1 MSASQPPLNPAET
14 EAQADRAVASPRH
27 APRNL
32 WHLFITFT
40 AIALQGFGGVLAI
53 VQRELVE
60 KRGWLT
66 NQEFVEDWA
75 VAQIMPGP
83 NVINMAITLG
93 DRYFGWRGALV
104 ASAGMLLLPM
114 VLVIALAL
122 LYNHW
127 SALPA
132 VAGAVRGMAAV
143 AAGLVAGT
151 ACKLAA
157 SLRTS
162 PLGLGLGWALA
173 LATVVALAG
182 LHWPLVWV
190 LLGLG
195 GASYMLAYRR
205 LAPKGAAPDRH
216 KDSV

>member
-1 MSASQPPLNPAET
+1 MSTTPSTPPPTTL
-14 EAQADRAVASPRH
+14 QRH
-27 APRNL
+27 APRSL
-32 WHLFITFT
+32 WHLFTTFT

-66 NQEFVEDWA
+66 NQEFIEDWS

-83 NVINMAITLG
+83 NVVNLSITLG
-93 DRYFGWRGALV
+93 DRYFGWRGALA
-104 ASAGMLLLPM
+104 ASLGMLLVPM
-114 VLVIALAL
+114 LLVITLAV

-127 SALPA
+127 SASPA

-157 SLRTS
+157 SLRS
-162 PLGLGLGWALA
+162 NPLGLWAGLAFAAAAMLA
-173 LATVVALAG
+173 LAW
-182 LHWPLVWV
+182 LHWPLAWV
-190 LLGLG
+190 LLILG
-195 GASYMLAYRR
+195 GASYALVYAR
-205 LAPKGAAPDRH
+205 LAPARKTVTTGS
-216 KDSV
+216 KDET

>member
-1 MSASQPPLNPAET
+1 MPTSPQT
-14 EAQADRAVASPRH
+14 ASPATPQRH

-32 WHLFITFT
+32 WHLFTTFT
-40 AIALQGFGGVLAI
+40 VIALQGFGGVLAI

-66 NQEFVEDWA
+66 NQEFIEDWS

-83 NVINMAITLG
+83 NVVNLSITLG
-93 DRYFGWRGALV
+93 DRYFGWRGALA
-104 ASAGMLLLPM
+104 ASLGMLLVPM
-114 VLVIALAL
+114 LLVIALAV

-127 SALPA
+127 SASPA

-157 SLRTS
+157 SLRS
-162 PLGLGLGWALA
+162 NPLGLWAGLAFAAAAMLA
-173 LATVVALAG
+173 LAW
-182 LHWPLVWV
+182 LHWPLAWV

-195 GASYMLAYRR
+195 GASYALVYAR
-205 LAPKGAAPDRH
+205 LAPARAAAAPVH
-216 KDSV
+216 KEEA